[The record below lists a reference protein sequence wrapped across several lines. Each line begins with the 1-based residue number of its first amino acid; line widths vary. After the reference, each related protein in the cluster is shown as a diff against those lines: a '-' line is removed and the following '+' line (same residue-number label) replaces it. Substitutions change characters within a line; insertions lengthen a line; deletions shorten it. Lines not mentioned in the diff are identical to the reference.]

1 MKIVIAPDSFKESL
15 DAHQVAS
22 CIERGFADVFPHA
35 EFVKMP
41 LADGGEGT
49 VDVLLAAL
57 NGKKQQLLTTDPI
70 GRDCSAYWAS
80 LEQTVDGDNVKTAL
94 VEFAQA
100 SGLDRLTVEERAPL
114 IASSFG
120 TGLLIKDA
128 LDQGV
133 EQIIIGLGGSATND
147 AGAGI
152 LQALGGKLFD
162 KRGNELSG
170 GGAELSQLASIDLD
184 GLHPRCKEVTFVV
197 ACDVNNPLCG
207 ESGAS
212 AVFGPQ
218 KGASQAQVEQL
229 DTAIDHFADIAQT
242 HTGTNH
248 RDTAGFGAA
257 GGTPLGLSLA
267 FNIQI
272 KAGIEMVLDAL
283 DADKVLEGASL
294 VLTGEGQMDNQ
305 TLQGKTPFGIAQRA
319 QKLNIP
325 TIGIAG
331 SLGKEV
337 EKLYGSMSSLF
348 GTVRSPQSLSQVLGE
363 SEQNLIRTSRN
374 VAATLQLG
382 QQILSTPTPMQ
393 SKGDQL
399 AIKDNSE
406 NYYAN

>member
-22 CIERGFADVFPHA
+22 CIERGFADVFPYA
-35 EFVKMP
+35 EFVKLP

-57 NGKKQQLLTTDPI
+57 NGKKQLLQTTDAL
-70 GRDCSAYWAS
+70 GRECMAYWAS
-80 LEQTVDGDNVKTAL
+80 LEQTFDGANVKTAL

-100 SGLDRLTVEERAPL
+100 SGLDRLTVKERSPL
-114 IASSFG
+114 TASSFG

-147 AGAGI
+147 AGVGI
-152 LQALGGKLFD
+152 LQALGGKLLD
-162 KRGNELSG
+162 KQGNELSG
-170 GGAELSQLASIDLD
+170 GGAELSQLANIDLD

-212 AVFGPQ
+212 VVFGPQ
-218 KGASQAQVEQL
+218 KGASQIQVQQL
-229 DTAIDHFADIAQT
+229 DAAIGHFADIAQT
-242 HTGTNH
+242 HTGVNH
-248 RDTAGFGAA
+248 RDSKGFGAA
-257 GGTPLGLSLA
+257 GGTPLGLRLA

-294 VLTGEGQMDNQ
+294 VVTGEGQMDNQ

-319 QKLNIP
+319 LKQNIP

-331 SLGKEV
+331 SLGKDV

-348 GTVRSPQSLSQVLGE
+348 GTVRSPQSLDQVL
-363 SEQNLIRTSRN
+363 SEASQNLTRSARN
-374 VAATLQLG
+374 IAATLKLG
-382 QQILSTPTPMQ
+382 GQIFNE
-393 SKGDQL
+393 K
-399 AIKDNSE
+399 
-406 NYYAN
+406 

>member
-15 DAHQVAS
+15 DANQVAS
-22 CIERGFADVFPHA
+22 CIERGFADVYPHA

-49 VDVLLAAL
+49 VDVLLEAL
-57 NGKKQQLLTTDPI
+57 NGKKQRLQTTDAI
-70 GRDCSAYWAS
+70 GRECTAYWAS
-80 LEQTVDGDNVKTAL
+80 LEQAVDGKKVKTAL

-100 SGLDRLTVEERAPL
+100 SGLDRLTVEERSPL
-114 IASSFG
+114 TASSFG

-152 LQALGGKLFD
+152 LQALGGKLLD
-162 KRGNELSG
+162 KQGNELSG
-170 GGAELSQLASIDLD
+170 GGAELSQLESIELD

-218 KGASQAQVEQL
+218 KGASQTQVEQL
-229 DTAIDHFADIAQT
+229 DAAIGHFADIAQA
-242 HTGTNH
+242 HTGVNH
-248 RDTAGFGAA
+248 RDSAGFGAA

-283 DADKVLEGASL
+283 DADKVLKGASL
-294 VLTGEGQMDNQ
+294 VVTGEGQMDNQ

-331 SLGKEV
+331 SLGQDV

-348 GTVRSPQSLSQVLGE
+348 GTVRSPQSLDQVL
-363 SEQNLIRTSRN
+363 SEANQNLTRTARN
-374 VAATLQLG
+374 IAATLKLG
-382 QQILSTPTPMQ
+382 GQIFNE
-393 SKGDQL
+393 K
-399 AIKDNSE
+399 
-406 NYYAN
+406 

>member
-22 CIERGFADVFPHA
+22 CIECGFADVFPYA
-35 EFVKMP
+35 EFVKLP

-49 VDVLLAAL
+49 VDVLLTAL
-57 NGKKQQLLTTDPI
+57 NGKKQLLQTTDAL
-70 GRDCSAYWAS
+70 GRECTAYWAS
-80 LEQTVDGDNVKTAL
+80 LEQTVDCANVKTAL

-114 IASSFG
+114 TASSFG

-152 LQALGGKLFD
+152 LQALGGKLLD
-162 KRGNELSG
+162 KQGNELFG

-218 KGASQAQVEQL
+218 KGASQIQVQQL
-229 DTAIDHFADIAQT
+229 DAAIGHFADIAQA
-242 HTGTNH
+242 HTGVSH
-248 RDTAGFGAA
+248 RDSTGFGAA

-294 VLTGEGQMDNQ
+294 VVTGEGQMDNQ

-331 SLGKEV
+331 SLGKDV
-337 EKLYGSMSSLF
+337 ERLYGSMSSLF
-348 GTVRSPQSLSQVLGE
+348 GTVRSPQSLDQVL
-363 SEQNLIRTSRN
+363 SEASQNLTRSARN
-374 VAATLQLG
+374 IAATLKLG
-382 QQILSTPTPMQ
+382 GQIFNE
-393 SKGDQL
+393 K
-399 AIKDNSE
+399 
-406 NYYAN
+406 

>member
-22 CIERGFADVFPHA
+22 CIERGFSDVFPHA

-49 VDVLLAAL
+49 VDVLLEAL
-57 NGKKQQLLTTDPI
+57 NGTKQSLQTTDPI
-70 GRDCSAYWAS
+70 GRECTAYWAS
-80 LEQTVDGDNVKTAL
+80 LEQQVDSKSVNTAL

-100 SGLDRLTVEERAPL
+100 SGLDRLTVEERSPL
-114 IASSFG
+114 TASSFG

-152 LQALGGKLFD
+152 LQALGGKLLD
-162 KRGNELSG
+162 KQGNELSG

-212 AVFGPQ
+212 AVFGSQ
-218 KGASQAQVEQL
+218 KGASKAQVEQL
-229 DTAIDHFADIAQT
+229 DTAIGHFADIAQAR
-242 HTGTNH
+242 TGINH

-283 DADKVLEGASL
+283 GADKVLDGASL
-294 VLTGEGQMDNQ
+294 VVTGEGQMDNQ

-331 SLGKEV
+331 SLGKDV

-348 GTVRSPQSLSQVLGE
+348 GTVRSPQSLDQVL
-363 SEQNLIRTSRN
+363 SEANQNLTRTARN
-374 VAATLQLG
+374 IAATLKLG
-382 QQILSTPTPMQ
+382 CQIFNE
-393 SKGDQL
+393 K
-399 AIKDNSE
+399 
-406 NYYAN
+406 

>member
-22 CIERGFADVFPHA
+22 CIERGFADVFPYA
-35 EFVKMP
+35 EFVKLP

-49 VDVLLAAL
+49 VDVLLTAL
-57 NGKKQQLLTTDPI
+57 NGKKQLLQTTDAL
-70 GRDCSAYWAS
+70 GRECTAYWAS
-80 LEQTVDGDNVKTAL
+80 LEQTVDGANVKTAL

-133 EQIIIGLGGSATND
+133 AQVIIGLGGSATND

-152 LQALGGKLFD
+152 LQALGGKLLD
-162 KRGNELSG
+162 KQGNELSG

-218 KGASQAQVEQL
+218 KGASQIHVQQL
-229 DTAIDHFADIAQT
+229 DAAIGHFADIAQAQ
-242 HTGTNH
+242 TGVNH
-248 RDTAGFGAA
+248 RDSTGFGAA

-267 FNIQI
+267 FNIHI

-294 VLTGEGQMDNQ
+294 VVTGEGQMDNQ

-331 SLGKEV
+331 SLGEDV

-348 GTVRSPQSLSQVLGE
+348 GTVRSPQSLDQVL
-363 SEQNLIRTSRN
+363 SEANQNLTRSARN
-374 VAATLQLG
+374 IAATLKLG
-382 QQILSTPTPMQ
+382 GQIFNE
-393 SKGDQL
+393 K
-399 AIKDNSE
+399 
-406 NYYAN
+406 

>member
-49 VDVLLAAL
+49 VDVLLEAL
-57 NGKKQQLLTTDPI
+57 NGKKQRLQTTDPI
-70 GRDCSAYWAS
+70 GRECTAYWAS
-80 LEQTVDGDNVKTAL
+80 LEQTVDGANVKTAL

-100 SGLDRLTVEERAPL
+100 SGLDLLTVEERAPL
-114 IASSFG
+114 NASSFG

-152 LQALGGKLFD
+152 LQALGGKLLD
-162 KRGNELSG
+162 KQGNELSG
-170 GGAELSQLASIDLD
+170 GGAELSRLASMDLN

-218 KGASQAQVEQL
+218 KGASKAQVEQL
-229 DTAIDHFADIAQT
+229 DTAIGHFADIAQA
-242 HTGTNH
+242 HAGTNH

-294 VLTGEGQMDNQ
+294 VVTGEGQMDNQ
-305 TLQGKTPFGIAQRA
+305 TLQGKTPYGIAKRA
-319 QKLNIP
+319 QKLNIS

-331 SLGKEV
+331 SLGQDV

-348 GTVRSPQSLSQVLGE
+348 GTVRSPQSLDQVL
-363 SEQNLIRTSRN
+363 SEANQNLTRTARN
-374 VAATLQLG
+374 IAATLKLG
-382 QQILSTPTPMQ
+382 SQIFNE
-393 SKGDQL
+393 K
-399 AIKDNSE
+399 
-406 NYYAN
+406 

>member
-22 CIERGFADVFPHA
+22 CIERGFADVFPYA
-35 EFVKMP
+35 EFVKLP

-49 VDVLLAAL
+49 VDVLLTAL
-57 NGKKQQLLTTDPI
+57 NGKKQLLQTTDAL
-70 GRDCSAYWAS
+70 GRECTAYWAS
-80 LEQTVDGDNVKTAL
+80 LEQTVDGANVKTAL

-114 IASSFG
+114 IASSLG
-120 TGLLIKDA
+120 TGLLIKDV

-152 LQALGGKLFD
+152 LQALGGKLLD
-162 KRGNELSG
+162 KQGNELSG

-218 KGASQAQVEQL
+218 KGASPTHVQQL
-229 DTAIDHFADIAQT
+229 DAAIGHFADIAQT
-242 HTGTNH
+242 HTGVNH
-248 RDTAGFGAA
+248 RDSTGFGAA

-294 VLTGEGQMDNQ
+294 VVTGEGQMDNQ
-305 TLQGKTPFGIAQRA
+305 TLKGKTPFGIAQRA
-319 QKLNIP
+319 LKQNIP

-331 SLGKEV
+331 SLGKDV

-348 GTVRSPQSLSQVLGE
+348 GTVRSPQPLDQVL
-363 SEQNLIRTSRN
+363 SEASQNLTRSARN
-374 VAATLQLG
+374 IAATLKLG
-382 QQILSTPTPMQ
+382 GQILNE
-393 SKGDQL
+393 K
-399 AIKDNSE
+399 
-406 NYYAN
+406 

>member
-49 VDVLLAAL
+49 VDVLLEAL
-57 NGKKQQLLTTDPI
+57 NGKKQRLQTTDPI
-70 GRDCSAYWAS
+70 GRECTAYWAS
-80 LEQTVDGDNVKTAL
+80 LEQTVNGKKVKTAL

-100 SGLDRLTVEERAPL
+100 SGLDRLTVEERSPL
-114 IASSFG
+114 TASSYG
-120 TGLLIKDA
+120 TGLLIRDA
-128 LDQGV
+128 LDKGT

-152 LQALGGKLFD
+152 LQALGGKLLD
-162 KRGNELSG
+162 KQGNELSG
-170 GGAELSQLASIDLD
+170 GGAELSRLARMDLN

-207 ESGAS
+207 DSGAS

-218 KGASQAQVEQL
+218 KGASKAQVEQL
-229 DTAIDHFADIAQT
+229 DTAIGHFADIAQAY
-242 HTGTNH
+242 TGTNH
-248 RDTAGFGAA
+248 RDSPGFGAA
-257 GGTPLGLSLA
+257 GGTPLGLDLA

-294 VLTGEGQMDNQ
+294 VVTGEGQMDNQ
-305 TLQGKTPFGIAQRA
+305 TLQGKTPYGIAQRA

-331 SLGKEV
+331 SLGQDV

-348 GTVRSPQSLSQVLGE
+348 GTVRSPQSLDQVL
-363 SEQNLIRTSRN
+363 SEANQNLTRTARN
-374 VAATLQLG
+374 IAATLKLG
-382 QQILSTPTPMQ
+382 SQIFNE
-393 SKGDQL
+393 K
-399 AIKDNSE
+399 
-406 NYYAN
+406 

>member
-22 CIERGFADVFPHA
+22 CIERGFADVFPYA
-35 EFVKMP
+35 EFVKLP

-49 VDVLLAAL
+49 VDVLLTAR
-57 NGKKQQLLTTDPI
+57 NGKKQLLQTTDAL
-70 GRDCSAYWAS
+70 GRECTAYWAS
-80 LEQTVDGDNVKTAL
+80 LKQTVDGANVKTAL

-152 LQALGGKLFD
+152 LQALGGKLLD
-162 KRGNELSG
+162 KQGNELSG
-170 GGAELSQLASIDLD
+170 GGAELSLLASIDLD
-184 GLHPRCKEVTFVV
+184 GLHPKCKEVTFVV

-218 KGASQAQVEQL
+218 KGASQIQVQQL
-229 DTAIDHFADIAQT
+229 DAAIGHFADIAQAQ
-242 HTGTNH
+242 TGVNH
-248 RDTAGFGAA
+248 RDSTGFGAA

-283 DADKVLEGASL
+283 DADKALEGASL
-294 VLTGEGQMDNQ
+294 VVTGEGQMDNQ

-331 SLGKEV
+331 SLGKDV
-337 EKLYGSMSSLF
+337 EKLYCSMSSLF
-348 GTVRSPQSLSQVLGE
+348 GTVRSPQSLDQVL
-363 SEQNLIRTSRN
+363 SEASQNLTRSARN
-374 VAATLQLG
+374 IAATLKLG
-382 QQILSTPTPMQ
+382 GQIFNE
-393 SKGDQL
+393 K
-399 AIKDNSE
+399 
-406 NYYAN
+406 

>member
-15 DAHQVAS
+15 DANQVAS

-49 VDVLLAAL
+49 VDVLLEAL
-57 NGKKQQLLTTDPI
+57 NGKKQRLHTTDPI
-70 GRDCSAYWAS
+70 GRECRAYWAS
-80 LEQTVDGDNVKTAL
+80 LEQTVDGANVKTAL

-100 SGLDRLTVEERAPL
+100 SGLDRLTVEQRSPL
-114 IASSFG
+114 TASSYG

-152 LQALGGKLFD
+152 LQALGGKLLD
-162 KRGNELSG
+162 KQGNELSG
-170 GGAELSQLASIDLD
+170 GGAELSRLASMDLN

-218 KGASQAQVEQL
+218 KGASKAQVEQL
-229 DTAIDHFADIAQT
+229 DTAIGHFADIAQA
-242 HTGTNH
+242 HAGTNH
-248 RDTAGFGAA
+248 RNTAGFGAA
-257 GGTPLGLSLA
+257 GGTPLGLNLA

-294 VLTGEGQMDNQ
+294 VVTGEGQMDNQ
-305 TLQGKTPFGIAQRA
+305 TLQGKTPYGIAQRA

-331 SLGKEV
+331 SLGQDV

-348 GTVRSPQSLSQVLGE
+348 GTVRSPQSLDQVL
-363 SEQNLIRTSRN
+363 SEANQNLTRTARN
-374 VAATLQLG
+374 IAATLKLG
-382 QQILSTPTPMQ
+382 SQIFNE
-393 SKGDQL
+393 K
-399 AIKDNSE
+399 
-406 NYYAN
+406 

>member
-22 CIERGFADVFPHA
+22 CIERGFADVFPYA
-35 EFVKMP
+35 EFVKLP

-49 VDVLLAAL
+49 VDVLLTAL
-57 NGKKQQLLTTDPI
+57 NGKKQLLQTTDAL
-70 GRDCSAYWAS
+70 GRECTAYWAS
-80 LEQTVDGDNVKTAL
+80 LEQTVDGANVKTAL

-120 TGLLIKDA
+120 TGLLIKGA

-147 AGAGI
+147 AGSGI
-152 LQALGGKLFD
+152 LQALGGRLLD
-162 KRGNELSG
+162 KQGNELSG

-184 GLHPRCKEVTFVV
+184 GLHPRCNEVTFVV

-218 KGASQAQVEQL
+218 KGASQIHVQQL
-229 DTAIDHFADIAQT
+229 DAAIGHFADIAHAQT
-242 HTGTNH
+242 GINH
-248 RDTAGFGAA
+248 RNSAGFGAA
-257 GGTPLGLSLA
+257 GGAPLGLSLA

-294 VLTGEGQMDNQ
+294 VVTGEGQMDNQ

-331 SLGKEV
+331 SLGTDV
-337 EKLYGSMSSLF
+337 EKLYDSMSSLF
-348 GTVRSPQSLSQVLGE
+348 GTVRSPQSLEQVL
-363 SEQNLIRTSRN
+363 SEASQNLTRSARN
-374 VAATLQLG
+374 IAATLKLG
-382 QQILSTPTPMQ
+382 GQIFNE
-393 SKGDQL
+393 K
-399 AIKDNSE
+399 
-406 NYYAN
+406 

>member
-22 CIERGFADVFPHA
+22 CIERGFADVFPYA
-35 EFVKMP
+35 EFVKLP

-49 VDVLLAAL
+49 VDVLLTAL
-57 NGKKQQLLTTDPI
+57 NGKKQLLQTTDAL
-70 GRDCSAYWAS
+70 GRECTAYWAS
-80 LEQTVDGDNVKTAL
+80 LEQTVEGANVKTAL

-114 IASSFG
+114 TASSYG

-152 LQALGGKLFD
+152 FQALGGKLLD
-162 KRGNELSG
+162 KQGNELSG

-184 GLHPRCKEVTFVV
+184 GLHPRCKEVTFLV

-218 KGASQAQVEQL
+218 KGASQIQVQQL
-229 DTAIDHFADIAQT
+229 DAAIGHFADIAQAQ
-242 HTGTNH
+242 TGINH
-248 RDTAGFGAA
+248 RDSTGFGAA

-294 VLTGEGQMDNQ
+294 VVTGEGQMDNQ

-319 QKLNIP
+319 LKQNIP

-331 SLGKEV
+331 SLGKDV

-348 GTVRSPQSLSQVLGE
+348 GTVRSPQSLEQVL
-363 SEQNLIRTSRN
+363 SEANQNLTRTARN
-374 VAATLQLG
+374 IAATLKLG
-382 QQILSTPTPMQ
+382 SQIFNE
-393 SKGDQL
+393 K
-399 AIKDNSE
+399 
-406 NYYAN
+406 

>member
-49 VDVLLAAL
+49 VDVLLEAL
-57 NGKKQQLLTTDPI
+57 NGKKQQLQTADPI
-70 GRDCSAYWAS
+70 GRECTAYWAS
-80 LEQTVDGDNVKTAL
+80 LEQAVDGKKVKTAL

-100 SGLDRLTVEERAPL
+100 SGLDRLRVEERSPL
-114 IASSFG
+114 TASSYG

-152 LQALGGKLFD
+152 LQALGGKLLD
-162 KRGNELSG
+162 KQGEELSG
-170 GGAELSQLASIDLD
+170 GGAALSQLVSIDLD
-184 GLHPRCKEVTFVV
+184 GLHPKCKEVTFVV

-212 AVFGPQ
+212 VVFGPQ
-218 KGASQAQVEQL
+218 KGASQIQVQQL
-229 DTAIDHFADIAQT
+229 DAAIGHFSDIAQA
-242 HTGTNH
+242 HTGVNH
-248 RDTAGFGAA
+248 RDSKGFGAA

-294 VLTGEGQMDNQ
+294 VVTGEGQMDNQ

-319 QKLNIP
+319 LKQNIP

-331 SLGKEV
+331 SLGKDV

-348 GTVRSPQSLSQVLGE
+348 GTVRSPQSLDQVL
-363 SEQNLIRTSRN
+363 SEASQNLTRSARN
-374 VAATLQLG
+374 IAATLKLG
-382 QQILSTPTPMQ
+382 GQIFNE
-393 SKGDQL
+393 K
-399 AIKDNSE
+399 
-406 NYYAN
+406 

>member
-22 CIERGFADVFPHA
+22 CIERGFADVFPDA
-35 EFVKMP
+35 EFVKLP

-49 VDVLLAAL
+49 VDVLLTAL
-57 NGKKQQLLTTDPI
+57 NGKKQLLQTTDAL
-70 GRDCSAYWAS
+70 GRECTAYWAS
-80 LEQTVDGDNVKTAL
+80 LEQTFDGANVKTAL

-100 SGLDRLTVEERAPL
+100 SGLDRLTVKERSPL
-114 IASSFG
+114 TASSFG

-152 LQALGGKLFD
+152 LQALGGKLLD
-162 KRGNELSG
+162 KQGNELSG

-184 GLHPRCKEVTFVV
+184 GLHPRCKEVAFVV

-218 KGASQAQVEQL
+218 KGASQTQVQQL
-229 DTAIDHFADIAQT
+229 DAAIGHFADIAQT
-242 HTGTNH
+242 HIGVNH
-248 RDTAGFGAA
+248 RDSVGFGAA

-294 VLTGEGQMDNQ
+294 VVTGEGQMDNQ

-319 QKLNIP
+319 LKQNIP

-331 SLGKEV
+331 SLGKDV
-337 EKLYGSMSSLF
+337 EKLYGSISSLF
-348 GTVRSPQSLSQVLGE
+348 GTVRSPQSLDQVL
-363 SEQNLIRTSRN
+363 SEASQNLTRSARN
-374 VAATLQLG
+374 IAATLKLG
-382 QQILSTPTPMQ
+382 GQIFNE
-393 SKGDQL
+393 K
-399 AIKDNSE
+399 
-406 NYYAN
+406 